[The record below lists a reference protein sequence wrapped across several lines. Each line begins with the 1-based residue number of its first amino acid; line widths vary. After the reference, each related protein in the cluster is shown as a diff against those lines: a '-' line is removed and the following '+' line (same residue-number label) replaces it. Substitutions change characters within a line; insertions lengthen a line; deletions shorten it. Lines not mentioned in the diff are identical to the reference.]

1 MNDEICQC
9 CTQRVYP
16 DEKPPCFDKIRH
28 KIHITPADIPRI
40 TISQHYDSSKMAT
53 IMEQDIEHVSYRLP
67 GNKSFRAIHDY
78 TAQDAD
84 EVSFSKGDLIINC
97 RSIDKDWMTGVV
109 QRTRMCGMLPANSVQ
124 SLRVN
129 L

>member
-1 MNDEICQC
+1 MIDEICQC
-9 CTQRVYP
+9 CTKRFSPSQ
-16 DEKPPCFDKIRH
+16 EPPCFSKIQH

-40 TISQHYDSSKMAT
+40 TISQHYDPLQ
-53 IMEQDIEHVSYRLP
+53 MEQDIEHVSYRLP
-67 GNKSFRAIHDY
+67 GNKSFRAIRDY
-78 TAQDAD
+78 SAQDAD

-97 RSIDKDWMTGVV
+97 RSIDKDWMTGFV
-109 QRTRMCGMLPANSVQ
+109 QRTRMCGMLPANSVR